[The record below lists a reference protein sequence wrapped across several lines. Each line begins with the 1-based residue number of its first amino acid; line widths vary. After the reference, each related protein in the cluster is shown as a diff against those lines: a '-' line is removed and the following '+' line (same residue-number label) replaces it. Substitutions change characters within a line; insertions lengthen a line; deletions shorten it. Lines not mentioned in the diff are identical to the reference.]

1 MNVLKGLG
9 TAVCSILLFLAISV
23 LSVAFLLNSTILSPK
38 FMNAQIEKLD
48 TSEIARGFI
57 DDEVKEQL
65 PRGSEFL
72 VDVSVN
78 IIKNEDAR
86 IKTQITS
93 IINNAYAYL
102 LGDAD
107 TLQLSISLAD
117 IKQDLKATIWDT
129 AIAYLK
135 AKTANMTDAEFKA
148 YALSIADQ
156 IPANTFPMELQTM
169 PKNMRDEVITQY
181 IESLGGKGIFE
192 SSTFGLSPKAAEE
205 VKNTV
210 QQYLNEYID
219 QIKDTYDIDESV
231 MGSDAMDTWQDI
243 RTGIGY
249 FKMAYI
255 WLYVFIL
262 VMAGL
267 IFLINWS
274 DVRTSMRSLGID
286 LLIFGVLDLAG
297 ILVIRSLSLAGTIHG
312 FNDWPVALQNSMQGL
327 VSDVTGKMMV
337 FSIVVVIIGIVL
349 LTVSF
354 FVKKPETAC

>member
-1 MNVLKGLG
+1 MNVLKGVG
-9 TAVCSILLFLAISV
+9 TAVCSLLLFLAITV
-23 LSVAFLLNSTILSPK
+23 LSVAFLLNSTVLSPK

-48 TSEIARGFI
+48 TSEIARDFI
-57 DDEVKEQL
+57 DDEIKEQL
-65 PRGSEFL
+65 PKGSEFL
-72 VDVSVN
+72 LDVSVN

-102 LGDAD
+102 LGDTD

-117 IKQDLKATIWDT
+117 IKHDLKATIWDT

-135 AKTANMTDAEFKA
+135 AKTANMTDAQFKA

-156 IPANTFPMELQTM
+156 IPADTLPIELQTM
-169 PKNMRDEVITQY
+169 PKSTRDEVITQY
-181 IESLGGKGIFE
+181 LESLGGKGIFD
-192 SSTFGLSPKAAEE
+192 SSSFGLPPKAAEE

-210 QQYLNEYID
+210 QLYLNEYID
-219 QIKDTYDIDESV
+219 QIHDNYAIDESV
-231 MGSDAMDTWQDI
+231 MGTDAMNTLQDA

-249 FKMAYI
+249 FKMLYI

-262 VMAGL
+262 VMVGL

-297 ILVIRSLSLAGTIHG
+297 ILVMRSLSLGSIVPEYREI
-312 FNDWPVALQNSMQGL
+312 PVSLQNWIQGI

-337 FSIVVVIIGIVL
+337 FSIVVVIIGIIL

-354 FVKKPETAC
+354 FVKKPETAG